1 MNNNINYK
9 NKYLKYK
16 KKYLDYQKKLMIGG
30 SSALYSSTQLDN
42 PTTIKQMEKNILS
55 RLLHLKQE
63 YPKEKKSLLTIDSID
78 EKISIDENILLMK
91 K

>member
-30 SSALYSSTQLDN
+30 SSF
-42 PTTIKQMEKNILS
+42 P
-55 RLLHLKQE
+55 
-63 YPKEKKSLLTIDSID
+63 EKKSDDLIKSI
-78 EKISIDENILLMK
+78 L
-91 K
+91 

>member
-30 SSALYSSTQLDN
+30 SSALHLSTQLDN
-42 PTTIKQMEKNILS
+42 PTTIKQFKDNILG
-55 RLLHLKQE
+55 RLLHLTK
-63 YPKEKKSLLTIDSID
+63 KKSKRYRKFTNY
-78 EKISIDENILLMK
+78 KFK
-91 K
+91 R